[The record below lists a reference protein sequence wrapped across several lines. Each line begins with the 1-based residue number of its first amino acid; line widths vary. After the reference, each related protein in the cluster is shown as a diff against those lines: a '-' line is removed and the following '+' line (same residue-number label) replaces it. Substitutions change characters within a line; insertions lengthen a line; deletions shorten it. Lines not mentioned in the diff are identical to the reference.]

1 MYMSQHIVA
10 VLICA
15 DLCCDLCYDYY
26 LARPAIPMRGCP
38 WVKEHLTSERPPML
52 FTATR
57 YGHTHNV
64 RSQITESRY
73 TMEPP
78 DFDVKS

>member
-1 MYMSQHIVA
+1 MQIYVVIYVVIIV
-10 VLICA
+10 LL
-15 DLCCDLCYDYY
+15 DTGFT
-26 LARPAIPMRGCP
+26 AIPMKECP
-38 WVKEHLTSERPPML
+38 WVKDHLTSERPPML

-57 YGHTHNV
+57 CGHMHNV
-64 RSQITESRY
+64 RPQITEAQY